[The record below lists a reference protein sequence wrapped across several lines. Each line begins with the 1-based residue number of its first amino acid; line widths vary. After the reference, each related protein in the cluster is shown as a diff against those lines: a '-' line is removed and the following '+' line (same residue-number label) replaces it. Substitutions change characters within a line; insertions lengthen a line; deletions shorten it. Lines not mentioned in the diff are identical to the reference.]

1 MVPLLFVAVFLT
13 SFLLPPDGETVNFF
27 YDKKG
32 LLTADSDIRNNG
44 RHEMEGLTWKSITVG
59 VCGNEN
65 NRRSHA

>member
-32 LLTADSDIRNNG
+32 AVDSRF
-44 RHEMEGLTWKSITVG
+44 RYSE
-59 VCGNEN
+59 
-65 NRRSHA
+65 